1 MNDVIISIKS
11 TQGLGDDT
19 NSIEFTTLGQ
29 IAEKNGKIYLFY
41 NEGENFES
49 DNVKTTIKIDSEN
62 TVSLKRSGDVQS
74 RLQIQKGKRINCFY
88 SIPQGELVLGIYGE
102 NVINELSTSGG
113 RLIMNYTVDVEN
125 DLISRNCV
133 EIIVKEVNR

>member
-62 TVSLKRSGDVQS
+62 TISLKRSGDIQS

-102 NVINELSTSGG
+102 NVINELSASGG

-133 EIIVKEVNR
+133 EILVKEVNK